1 MYYSINWDKDGYVVT
16 LTQVWSDGM
25 LKAKP
30 LRKFKE
36 QGDAMAFRDF
46 DCPKLDQLRI
56 KSLVRQYDPNVRY
69 KRLRDGKRFVDYD
82 KWAQDLY
89 NEELLTAAQP

>member
-36 QGDAMAFRDF
+36 QGDA
-46 DCPKLDQLRI
+46 
-56 KSLVRQYDPNVRY
+56 
-69 KRLRDGKRFVDYD
+69 
-82 KWAQDLY
+82 
-89 NEELLTAAQP
+89 E